1 MQHLKED
8 IIKPIEDI
16 TKSYWR
22 HFIHAKTPTH
32 QEVEVRYKA
41 TKQSEVDK
49 VERKGWLNWKSFT
62 KSNLLKLARLQLWD
76 VDNFIS
82 FPKSPRS
89 SKSEFRAKRYAHNT
103 KSELLKKVQHHMG
116 CPVHTR
122 LSGVPNLLKLVW
134 LQLWDVENFISFP
147 KSTRS
152 SKSEFGAKSY
162 GQNTTSEHG
171 LSGAYRTVRCA
182 IIGSSNVYL

>member
-1 MQHLKED
+1 MVQ
-8 IIKPIEDI
+8 
-16 TKSYWR
+16 
-22 HFIHAKTPTH
+22 
-32 QEVEVRYKA
+32 
-41 TKQSEVDK
+41 
-49 VERKGWLNWKSFT
+49 
-62 KSNLLKLARLQLWD
+62 LLD

-89 SKSEFRAKRYAHNT
+89 SKLEFGAKCYAHNT
-103 KSELLKKVQHHMG
+103 KSELLKKTAAAYEM
-116 CPVHTR
+116 
-122 LSGVPNLLKLVW
+122 SGGPNLLKLVC

-171 LSGAYRTVRCA
+171 LSSAP
-182 IIGSSNVYL
+182 SSEAPTTTFNG